1 MVAMPELK
9 TPFARATVPV
19 ALGIGVIALM
29 AGLLWLLAAYITD
42 NPGNNSERVTAPE
55 WTVGPV
61 DSLAEIVASDG
72 PLLFQEPGG
81 DDAGRS
87 IVIDHQGSDPTNG
100 WRVYWAYPA
109 DRDSN
114 CPISQIRGD
123 DNFVDCEGRQIPVDR
138 LAPPDAA
145 VFPRV
150 DDGTTLVIDFRGT
163 TGSSTP

>member
-1 MVAMPELK
+1 MRVALLELK

-19 ALGIGVIALM
+19 VLGIGVIALM
-29 AGLLWLLAAYITD
+29 AGTLWMLAAYISD
-42 NPGNNSERVTAPE
+42 NPSNNSERITSNE

-61 DSLAEIVASDG
+61 DSLAEIVAADG

-81 DDAGRS
+81 DDTARS
-87 IVIDHQGSDPTNG
+87 IVVDHQGEVASNG

-109 DRDSN
+109 DRDAR
-114 CPISQIRGD
+114 CPITQVRGD
-123 DNFVDCEGRQIPVDR
+123 DTFIDCEGRTIAVEQ

-150 DDGTTLVIDFRGT
+150 DDGATLVIDFRGADP
-163 TGSSTP
+163 SSG